1 MAWNGSEG
9 AGGSRGARTL
19 PGECG
24 RAGARPSRERGRP
37 RTSRHNVRGLV
48 ALAIVV
54 VGGGLAW
61 WIVAGRRAHVT
72 DVPVVPRAP
81 SLIKEHQPVV
91 VTNAPKNSAEKSH
104 AEQQAEW
111 KRRGYPKNPWGSKI
125 PADLEYKPHW
135 LYTEEDYARID
146 PSYFARHAEFKK
158 RSAAN
163 PWKTTSDS
171 QLSTLLFADP
181 SQPNLSI
188 PFDRHFVKQFVDS
201 LDKPIVIDPEKD
213 SAELQE
219 QKKTMIAVREAL
231 KKEMDAGNDITE
243 ILNAER
249 ETQLRLRGLRENLM
263 ANLREIEKTAAS
275 EQEMSDYIEAA
286 NQMLEKEGLSKVRMS
301 LLPLRWRLMKENAKG
316 DE

>member
-1 MAWNGSEG
+1 M
-9 AGGSRGARTL
+9 
-19 PGECG
+19 
-24 RAGARPSRERGRP
+24 
-37 RTSRHNVRGLV
+37 
-48 ALAIVV
+48 AIVV

-61 WIVAGRRAHVT
+61 WWVGGRGGASVP
-72 DVPVVPRAP
+72 DVPVVPKVP
-81 SLIKEHQPVV
+81 SRIKEHQPVV
-91 VTNAPKNSAEKSH
+91 VTNAPKNSAEKSR

-146 PSYFARHAEFKK
+146 PSYSARHAEFKK

-249 ETQLRLRGLRENLM
+249 ETQQRLRGLRENLM
-263 ANLREIEKTAAS
+263 ANLREIEKTVAS